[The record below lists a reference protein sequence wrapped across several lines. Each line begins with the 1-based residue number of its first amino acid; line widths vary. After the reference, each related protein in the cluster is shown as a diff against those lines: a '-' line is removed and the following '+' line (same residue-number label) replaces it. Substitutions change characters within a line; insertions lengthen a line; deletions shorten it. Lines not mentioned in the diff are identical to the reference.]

1 MSELPKTML
10 ATILLA
16 IMSHAVSFAG
26 EPQEIELSF
35 SHSGNQFEAKASFK
49 CHAQSMASL
58 ENLIYNPKDVEQYLK
73 DSCKVKVI
81 QDNGDAH
88 VLLYRG
94 SFLFWSADTQV
105 ERKLDREK
113 HVISFNMTK
122 FESTGSLPAP
132 KILSSSGYWKL
143 SSLQDAFLVE
153 FHQTCAVE
161 SMPVPFIYC
170 KEARIESLRCL
181 TAIKNHIDA
190 SSLLIVAKGSL

>member
-1 MSELPKTML
+1 MSDLPKAVITS
-10 ATILLA
+10 ILLVA
-16 IMSHAVSFAG
+16 MGYAVSLAG
-26 EPQEIELSF
+26 EPQEIELAF
-35 SHSGNQFEAKASFK
+35 SHSGTQFEAKASFK
-49 CHAQSMASL
+49 CHAQSMESL

-73 DSCKVKVI
+73 DACEVKVI
-81 QDNGDAH
+81 QDKGDSQ

-122 FESTGSLPAP
+122 FESKGALPAP

-143 SSLQDAFLVE
+143 SRSEDTSLVE
-153 FHQTCAVE
+153 FYQTCTVE

-190 SSLLIVAKGSL
+190 SSPTTLAKGPP